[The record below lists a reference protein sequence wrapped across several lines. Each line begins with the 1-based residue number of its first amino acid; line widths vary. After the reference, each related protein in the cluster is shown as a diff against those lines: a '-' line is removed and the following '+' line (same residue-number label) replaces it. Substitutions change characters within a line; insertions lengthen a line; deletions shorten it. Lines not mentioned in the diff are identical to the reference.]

1 MKFFCLLILMGIIL
15 TLIVIPLY
23 LGLSNL
29 QKVAMLFFL
38 LTMVLTYLYAS
49 IEPCPTRSAIP
60 AFMFGLFG
68 IIASVMYVI
77 LLLKSV
83 QKQ

>member
-1 MKFFCLLILMGIIL
+1 MNFFYLLIIMGIIL
-15 TLIVIPLY
+15 TLIMIPLY

-29 QKVAMLFFL
+29 QKVTMLFLL
-38 LTMVLTYLYAS
+38 LTMGLTYLYAS
-49 IEPCPTRSAIP
+49 IEPCPTRNAIP
-60 AFMFGLFG
+60 AFMFGLFS

-77 LLLKSV
+77 LLLRSV